1 MPGLKM
7 NLNCPRRLAVYA
19 VFDVLDTMGAEY
31 ARSMVGDIQ
40 AKVKVLGKT
49 SGYAFAVT
57 ADIPHSRLPELCYI
71 PLPEIEPLSF
81 GAVYTAEG
89 YTPLLRQFLRALS
102 ETVKQCSARHR
113 GSMSPAF
120 MPAVT
125 ASPAGSIPRTTP
137 VSWAQAV
144 RPATRATG
152 WPSSTRWPMAASGS
166 NAPSAGTRMMRWV
179 V

>member
-57 ADIPHSRLPELCYI
+57 E
-71 PLPEIEPLSF
+71 
-81 GAVYTAEG
+81 
-89 YTPLLRQFLRALS
+89 Q
-102 ETVKQCSARHR
+102 
-113 GSMSPAF
+113 SPGTSILHAA
-120 MPAVT
+120 MP
-125 ASPAGSIPRTTP
+125 
-137 VSWAQAV
+137 
-144 RPATRATG
+144 RPAPGLTEEGKQLALQYLMDSILHHMDQALF
-152 WPSSTRWPMAASGS
+152 PEQLP
-166 NAPSAGTRMMRWV
+166 
-179 V
+179 

>member
-57 ADIPHSRLPELCYI
+57 E
-71 PLPEIEPLSF
+71 
-81 GAVYTAEG
+81 
-89 YTPLLRQFLRALS
+89 Q
-102 ETVKQCSARHR
+102 
-113 GSMSPAF
+113 SPDTSILHAA
-120 MPAVT
+120 MP
-125 ASPAGSIPRTTP
+125 
-137 VSWAQAV
+137 
-144 RPATRATG
+144 RPAPGLTEEGKQLALQYLMDSILHHMDQALF
-152 WPSSTRWPMAASGS
+152 PE
-166 NAPSAGTRMMRWV
+166 
-179 V
+179 

>member
-57 ADIPHSRLPELCYI
+57 EL
-71 PLPEIEPLSF
+71 
-81 GAVYTAEG
+81 T
-89 YTPLLRQFLRALS
+89 S
-102 ETVKQCSARHR
+102 ET
-113 GSMSPAF
+113 
-120 MPAVT
+120 
-125 ASPAGSIPRTTP
+125 SILHISR
-137 VSWAQAV
+137 SFFIFL
-144 RPATRATG
+144 G
-152 WPSSTRWPMAASGS
+152 NCMIIIISKK
-166 NAPSAGTRMMRWV
+166 
-179 V
+179 

>member
-57 ADIPHSRLPELCYI
+57 EQSRIPPSFTRLCPVRRQGLRRRANS
-71 PLPEIEPLSF
+71 LPCNI
-81 GAVYTAEG
+81 
-89 YTPLLRQFLRALS
+89 
-102 ETVKQCSARHR
+102 
-113 GSMSPAF
+113 
-120 MPAVT
+120 
-125 ASPAGSIPRTTP
+125 
-137 VSWAQAV
+137 
-144 RPATRATG
+144 
-152 WPSSTRWPMAASGS
+152 
-166 NAPSAGTRMMRWV
+166 
-179 V
+179 

>member
-57 ADIPHSRLPELCYI
+57 EQSPDTSILHAAAPSGARAYGGGQTACLAISDGQHPASYGSG
-71 PLPEIEPLSF
+71 PLP
-81 GAVYTAEG
+81 GTA
-89 YTPLLRQFLRALS
+89 TLRWARQLGKAAEYRPWPVGKGTAMLR
-102 ETVKQCSARHR
+102 KWR
-113 GSMSPAF
+113 
-120 MPAVT
+120 
-125 ASPAGSIPRTTP
+125 
-137 VSWAQAV
+137 
-144 RPATRATG
+144 
-152 WPSSTRWPMAASGS
+152 
-166 NAPSAGTRMMRWV
+166 
-179 V
+179 